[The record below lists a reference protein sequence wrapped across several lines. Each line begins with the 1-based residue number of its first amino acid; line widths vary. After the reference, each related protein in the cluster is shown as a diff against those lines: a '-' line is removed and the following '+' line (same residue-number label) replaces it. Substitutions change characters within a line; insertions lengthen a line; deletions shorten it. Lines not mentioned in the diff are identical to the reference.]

1 MLILSRLDK
10 GFCVMLRAVFWRV
23 CAGSGFLAAWLAVA
37 IVPAKAMSYDLVEA
51 DLPSCKGACPKVIVA
66 SGTIQQ
72 NEYALFAD
80 FIRTTGEREK
90 LSNMVLLDSAGGF
103 TGGAAA
109 LGAVIRK
116 LNMVVLIG
124 KPVSGVVTRGQGLTA
139 GTCASACV
147 IVLAGGAKRFYVKG
161 SRIGVHKSHTGPTV
175 LDPTTRQPVNGKVDH
190 DEVRTA
196 YVQYFRK
203 MGIDQGVVSLIDR
216 TSSDEIYWLSPEE
229 LAKFRIARD
238 ASEQR

>member
-1 MLILSRLDK
+1 
-10 GFCVMLRAVFWRV
+10 MLRGALWRV
-23 CAGSGFLAAWLAVA
+23 CAGSGVLALWLMLAA
-37 IVPAKAMSYDLVEA
+37 PAQAMSYDLVEA

-72 NEYALFAD
+72 NEYALFGE
-80 FIRTTGEREK
+80 FIQTVGAREK
-90 LSNMVLLDSAGGF
+90 LSNMVLLDSPGGF
-103 TGGAAA
+103 TAGAAA

-124 KPVSGVVTRGQGLTA
+124 RPVSSIVTRGQGLTA

-147 IVLAGGAKRFYVKG
+147 IVLAGGTKRFYVKG

-175 LDPTTRQPVNGKVDH
+175 LDPTTRQAVNGKVDH

-196 YVQYFRK
+196 YLQYFRK
-203 MGIDQGVVSLIDR
+203 MGIDPGLVSLIDK
-216 TSSDEIYWLSPEE
+216 TSSDEIYWLSPAE
-229 LAKFRIARD
+229 LAKFRLARD